1 MGMKIE
7 WNPKIPIVAK
17 LIDILYELDGCE
29 LGGLCHFVVE
39 DGNIKDK
46 DLNYARL
53 NCEHNPD
60 EIDTEL
66 SFFICCYLSELTLK
80 QRALLLSLSSSDI
93 EANKD
98 NWEGLQDTP
107 EIQAKIISY
116 LGK

>member
-1 MGMKIE
+1 MIE
-7 WNPKIPIVAK
+7 WNPKITIVGK
-17 LIDILYELDGCE
+17 LINMLYELDGCE
-29 LGGLCHFVVE
+29 QGGLLHFVIE
-39 DGNIKDK
+39 DGNIKERDIQ
-46 DLNYARL
+46 YAML
-53 NCEHNPD
+53 NCVHNPD

-66 SFFICCYLSELTLK
+66 SFSICCYLSDLTLK

>member
-1 MGMKIE
+1 MVVNKG
-7 WNPKIPIVAK
+7 
-17 LIDILYELDGCE
+17 DYYILLLKME
-29 LGGLCHFVVE
+29 
-39 DGNIKDK
+39 I
-46 DLNYARL
+46 L

-60 EIDTEL
+60 EIDAEL
-66 SFFICCYLSELTLK
+66 SFFICCYLSDLTLK